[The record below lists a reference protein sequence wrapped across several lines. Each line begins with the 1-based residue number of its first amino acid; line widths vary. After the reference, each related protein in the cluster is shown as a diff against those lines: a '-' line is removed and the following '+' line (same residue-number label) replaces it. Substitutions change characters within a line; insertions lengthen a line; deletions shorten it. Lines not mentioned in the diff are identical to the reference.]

1 MIVIYSILPCLS
13 PFLTCSWLLILN
25 MEMEGIVNM
34 KEISAEKINPMWEEF
49 IKAIKKEVVPALG
62 CTEPISLAL
71 AAALAAQQLG
81 KPVERIEAK
90 VSANLMKNGMGVTVP
105 GTGTTGL
112 LIAAAVGALGGDP
125 DGKLEVLKKLTA
137 EQIVEGKQMIA
148 EGRVQL
154 SIANVPNILY
164 SEARVL
170 HGEDWARVCIADA
183 HTHVVLIEKN
193 GTVIFKADSQNTTT
207 DTTVEYSLKG
217 VKARD
222 IFDFA
227 LEAPLEMI
235 SFIGVAGAMNNFLAK
250 EGMSGDYG
258 LHIGATMNRQID
270 KGLLSDSLL
279 TKVLMHTAAA
289 SDARM
294 GGATLPAM
302 TNSGS
307 GNQGISATMP
317 VVVVAEHVKADE
329 ETLTRALM
337 LSHMM
342 AIYIHDKLPKL
353 SALCAVTTAS
363 MGAAAGMAWLL
374 KGDFETVSM
383 AISNMIGDVAGMIC
397 DGASNSC
404 AMKVSTSAMS
414 AYKAVLM
421 ALEGTRV
428 TGSEGIVSDD
438 VDQSIANLGQLACH
452 GMIQTDEQILKIMLN
467 KQS

>member
-1 MIVIYSILPCLS
+1 MKQRSSETVNPL
-13 PFLTCSWLLILN
+13 WL
-25 MEMEGIVNM
+25 
-34 KEISAEKINPMWEEF
+34 EF
-49 IKAIKKEVVPALG
+49 IKAVKKEVVPALG

-71 AAALAAQQLG
+71 AAAIAAHRLA

-125 DGKLEVLKKLTA
+125 EGKLEVLKKLTP
-137 EQIVEGKQMIA
+137 EQIVAGKRMIA
-148 EGRVQL
+148 EERVQL
-154 SIANVPNILY
+154 AIAPVPNILY
-164 SEARVL
+164 SEARVI
-170 HGEDWARVCIADA
+170 HGEDWVRVCIADA
-183 HTHVVLIEKN
+183 HTNVVLIEEN
-193 GTVIFKADSQNTTT
+193 GKVVFQNEPQSTVAVDMDS
-207 DTTVEYSLKG
+207 YSLKG
-217 VKARD
+217 VRASD
-222 IFDFA
+222 VYHFA
-227 LEAPLEMI
+227 VEAPLEMI
-235 SFIGVAGAMNNFLAK
+235 EFIREAATLNGSLS
-250 EGMSGDYG
+250 EIGMDGQFG
-258 LHIGATMNRQID
+258 LHIGATMNRQMG
-270 KGLLSDSLL
+270 KGLLSDSLF
-279 TKVLMHTAAA
+279 TQIIMRTAAA

-307 GNQGISATMP
+307 GNQGIAATMP
-317 VVVVAEHVKADE
+317 VVVVAQHIKANE
-329 ETLTRALM
+329 EMLIRALM

-383 AISNMIGDVAGMIC
+383 AISNMIGDVAGLIC

-404 AMKVSTSAMS
+404 AMKVSTSATA

-421 ALEGTRV
+421 ALEGIRV
-428 TGSEGIVSDD
+428 TEYEGIVAND
-438 VDQSIANLGQLACH
+438 VDQSIANLGELACQ
-452 GMIQTDEQILKIMLN
+452 GMIQTDEQILQIML
-467 KQS
+467 KKK

>member
-1 MIVIYSILPCLS
+1 
-13 PFLTCSWLLILN
+13 
-25 MEMEGIVNM
+25 M
-34 KEISAEKINPMWEEF
+34 KKNTAEVINPLWEEF
-49 IKAIKKEVVPALG
+49 IKAVKKEVVPALG
-62 CTEPISLAL
+62 CTEPISLAF
-71 AAALAAQQLG
+71 AAAVAAKYLDE
-81 KPVERIEAK
+81 PVESIEAK

-125 DGKLEVLKKLTA
+125 DAKLEVLKNLTM
-137 EQIVEGKQMIA
+137 EQVAAGKEMIR
-148 EGRVQL
+148 EGRVKL

-164 SEARVL
+164 SEARVI
-170 HGEDWARVCIADA
+170 HGENSVRVCIAD
-183 HTHVVLIEKN
+183 THINVVLIEKN
-193 GTVIFKADSQNTTT
+193 GTVLFEATEAKTILDTTT
-207 DTTVEYSLKG
+207 DYSMSG
-217 VKARD
+217 VHARD

-235 SFIGVAGAMNNFLAK
+235 SFIREAGAMNDFLSK
-250 EGMSGDYG
+250 EGMSGHYG
-258 LHIGATMNRQID
+258 LQIGATMNRQID
-270 KGLLSDSLL
+270 KGLLSDGLL

-307 GNQGISATMP
+307 GNQGIAATMP
-317 VVVVAEHVKADE
+317 VIVVGEYVKADE

-363 MGAAAGMAWLL
+363 MGAAAGMAYLL
-374 KGDFETVSM
+374 KGDFATVSM

-404 AMKVSTSAMS
+404 AMKVSTSVMS
-414 AYKAVLM
+414 AYKGVLM
-421 ALEGTRV
+421 ALDGIRV
-428 TGSEGIVSDD
+428 TGNEGIVSED
-438 VDQSIANLGQLACH
+438 VDQSIINLGQLACH

-467 KQS
+467 KQ

>member
-1 MIVIYSILPCLS
+1 
-13 PFLTCSWLLILN
+13 
-25 MEMEGIVNM
+25 M
-34 KEISAEKINPMWEEF
+34 KETLSAEPINPLWEEF
-49 IKAIKKEVVPALG
+49 IKAVKKEVVPALG

-71 AAALAAQQLG
+71 AAALAAKQLG
-81 KPVERIEAK
+81 KKIERVEAK

-125 DGKLEVLKKLTA
+125 EGKLEVLKKLTP
-137 EQIVEGKQMIA
+137 EQILEGKRMIA
-148 EGRVQL
+148 EGQVTI
-154 SIANVPNILY
+154 SIADVPNILY
-164 SEARVL
+164 SEAKVI
-170 HGEDWARVCIADA
+170 HGEDWVRVCIADA
-183 HTHVVLIEKN
+183 HTNVVLIEEN
-193 GTVIFKADSQNTTT
+193 GKVTFKADVQDNAGN
-207 DTTVEYSLKG
+207 DKAAYSMKG
-217 VKARD
+217 VRARD
-222 IFDFA
+222 VFDFA
-227 LEAPLEMI
+227 LTAPLEMI
-235 SFIGVAGAMNNFLAK
+235 DFIRDAGLMNDFLAQ
-250 EGMSGDYG
+250 EGMSGNYG
-258 LHIGATMNRQID
+258 LHIGATMHRQID
-270 KGLLSDSLL
+270 KGLLSDGLL
-279 TKVLMHTAAA
+279 TKVLMRTAAA

-307 GNQGISATMP
+307 GNQGIAATMP

-329 ETLTRALM
+329 ETLIRALM
-337 LSHMM
+337 MSHVM

-374 KGDFETVSM
+374 KGDFETVSR

-404 AMKVSTSAMS
+404 AMKVSTSVMS

-438 VDQSIANLGQLACH
+438 VDQSIANLGELACT
-452 GMIQTDEQILKIMLN
+452 GMVQTDEHILQIMLK
-467 KQS
+467 KQ

>member
-1 MIVIYSILPCLS
+1 MENISSETVKPL
-13 PFLTCSWLLILN
+13 WL
-25 MEMEGIVNM
+25 
-34 KEISAEKINPMWEEF
+34 EF
-49 IKAIKKEVVPALG
+49 IKVVRKEVVPALG

-71 AAALAAQQLG
+71 AAAIAAQRLG
-81 KPVERIEAK
+81 KPVEKIEAK

-112 LIAAAVGALGGDP
+112 LIAAAVGAIGGDP
-125 DGKLEVLKKLTA
+125 EGKLEVLKNLTGR
-137 EQIVEGKQMIA
+137 QVETSKQMIA
-148 EGRVQL
+148 ESRVQ
-154 SIANVPNILY
+154 IAIADVPNILY
-164 SEARVL
+164 SEAKVM
-170 HGEDWARVCIADA
+170 HGEEWVTVSIADT
-183 HTHVVLIEKN
+183 HTQVIRIEENGNVVFQLEPEN
-193 GTVIFKADSQNTTT
+193 PAVT
-207 DTTVEYSLKG
+207 DAKEGEFSMTD

-227 LEAPLEMI
+227 VEVPFEMI
-235 SFIGVAGAMNNFLAK
+235 GFIREAAILNNSLSR
-250 EGMSGDYG
+250 EGMSGRYG
-258 LHIGATMNRQID
+258 LHIGATMDRHRNQ
-270 KGLLSDSLL
+270 GLLSDGLL
-279 TKVLMHTAAA
+279 TQILMRTTAA

-294 GGATLPAM
+294 GGAVLPAM

-317 VVVVAEHVKADE
+317 VVVVAEHIKANE

-374 KGDFETVSM
+374 KGDFRTVSM
-383 AISNMIGDVAGMIC
+383 AISNMIGDVAGLIC

-404 AMKVSTSAMS
+404 AMKVSTSVMS

-421 ALEGTRV
+421 ALEGIRV
-428 TGSEGIVSDD
+428 TENEGIVAED
-438 VDQSIANLGQLACH
+438 VDHSIANLGELACQ
-452 GMIQTDEQILKIMLN
+452 GMVQTDGQILQIMLN
-467 KQS
+467 KK

>member
-1 MIVIYSILPCLS
+1 
-13 PFLTCSWLLILN
+13 
-25 MEMEGIVNM
+25 M
-34 KEISAEKINPMWEEF
+34 KEVLSVEKHNPLWQEF
-49 IKAIKKEVVPALG
+49 IKAVKKEVVPALG

-71 AAALAAQQLG
+71 AAALAAKQLG
-81 KPVERIEAK
+81 KTVERVEAK
-90 VSANLMKNGMGVTVP
+90 VSANLLKNGMGVTVP

-125 DGKLEVLKKLTA
+125 DGKLEVLKKLTPEHIA
-137 EQIVEGKQMIA
+137 EGKRMIA
-148 EGRVQL
+148 EGQVT
-154 SIANVPNILY
+154 IAIADVPNILY
-164 SEARVL
+164 SEAKVI
-170 HGEDWARVCIADA
+170 HGEEWVRVCIADA
-183 HTHVVLIEKN
+183 HTNVVLIEEN
-193 GTVIFKADSQNTTT
+193 GKVTFKADAQQGTA
-207 DTTVEYSLKG
+207 DDKGAYSMKG
-217 VKARD
+217 VKAKD
-222 IFDFA
+222 VFEFA
-227 LEAPLEMI
+227 LTAPLEMI
-235 SFIGVAGAMNNFLAK
+235 EFIRVAGSMNNFLAQ
-250 EGMSGDYG
+250 EGMSGNYG

-270 KGLLSDSLL
+270 TGLLEEGLL
-279 TKVLMHTAAA
+279 TKVLMRTAAA

-307 GNQGISATMP
+307 GNQGIAATMP

-329 ETLTRALM
+329 ETLIRALM
-337 LSHMM
+337 LSHVM

-374 KGDFETVSM
+374 KGDFDTVSR

-404 AMKVSTSAMS
+404 AVKVSTSVMS

-438 VDQSIANLGQLACH
+438 VDQSIANLGQLACT
-452 GMIQTDEQILKIMLN
+452 GMVQTDGEILQIMLK
-467 KQS
+467 KQ